1 MEDHPVADTIGDA
14 DAEYA
19 LDLVRKI
26 CAEVGPGLPAT
37 PQERQRAAI
46 IKGELEGYLGAEN
59 VAMEEFTLAPR
70 ACLASYPLSALLML
84 AAALLNIATG
94 RVPGASPW
102 LTAVPSLAFSLV
114 APLLYVL
121 ESVLGFE
128 LIDPFFKQKQS
139 VNVVGALRKPGT
151 TSVNRLLILSGH
163 HDSAPENT
171 WLHFLGYG
179 MLFLSITHVLG
190 FATLL
195 VMSAIQL
202 AGVIAGSPETV
213 RLGTIGWVLLVFPI
227 VPSVVYAAF
236 FNMGWKNGGTVP
248 GAADNLSA
256 SALAVAMCRFLANNP
271 SCIPEQTEIRFVSF
285 GSEEVGLR
293 GSRRYVERHLEEL
306 RRLETRVLNFETVAY
321 PEITILTSDV
331 NGTVKND
338 PEAVRSAVA
347 AADRAGVPYN
357 VRAAILGVGSDA
369 APFTR
374 ARLSATTLL
383 PFKVPQQLVAFYH
396 QDRDTPDVLTIEP
409 LLNVLKLTLEWVRA
423 GGEQAT
429 H

>member
-1 MEDHPVADTIGDA
+1 MAETMGLA

-37 PQERQRAAI
+37 PQERQRAAV
-46 IKGELEGYLGAEN
+46 IKRELEGYLGAEN
-59 VAMEEFTLAPR
+59 VVMEEFTLAPR
-70 ACLASYPLSALLML
+70 ACLASYPLGALLML

-94 RVPGASPW
+94 RVPGVSPW
-102 LTAVPSLAFSLV
+102 LTAVPGLAFSLA
-114 APLLYVL
+114 APLLYLL
-121 ESVLGFE
+121 EFVLGFE
-128 LIDPFFKQKQS
+128 LLDPFFKQRQS

-151 TSVNRLLILSGH
+151 TRVNRLLILSGH

-179 MLFLSITHVLG
+179 MLFLSITHFLG

-202 AGVIAGSPETV
+202 AGVIAGNPETV
-213 RLGTIGWVLLVFPI
+213 RLGTIGWVLLVYPV
-227 VPSVVYAAF
+227 VPSIVYAAF
-236 FNMGWKNGGTVP
+236 FNMGWKDGGTVP

-256 SALAVAMCRFLANNP
+256 SALAVAMCRFLVDNP

-293 GSRRYVERHLEEL
+293 GSRSYVERHLEEL
-306 RRLETRVLNFETVAY
+306 RRLGTRVLNYETVAD
-321 PEITILTSDV
+321 PEITILTSDM
-331 NGTVKND
+331 NGTLKNN

-347 AADRAGVPYN
+347 AAERARVPYN
-357 VRAAILGVGSDA
+357 VRPAILGVGSDA

-374 ARLSATTLL
+374 AGLRATTLL

-396 QDRDTPDVLTIEP
+396 QDRDRPDVLTIDP
-409 LLNVLKLTLEWVRA
+409 LLNVLKLTLEWVRS
-423 GGEQAT
+423 GGK
-429 H
+429 